1 MNYDNTVDEM
11 MEEEMNEQQKFSSAA
26 ENLIPKFSVP
36 KFNMPE
42 KKASPPTPAYRRRKR
57 GRRDQD
63 GEPVREDVE

>member
-11 MEEEMNEQQKFSSAA
+11 MEEEMRTNNGKFSSAA

-42 KKASPPTPAYRRRKR
+42 KKASSADARAYKEEKEEEETRRRTR
-57 GRRDQD
+57 SRRC
-63 GEPVREDVE
+63 